1 MSANPKLVNMNINQ
15 AFFAPN
21 VVFERLRARCTV
33 RRVKESVVIFTQ
45 GEMPRQIILLL
56 SGGIALTPDAMEP
69 SLCRVA
75 GPGSILG
82 LPANLCNQPY
92 SLTAVTV
99 GACDIAVLPRK
110 LLLEFLQQNPETA
123 LGIAR
128 MLARELE
135 QMQNQA
141 VQIRLESMHESPS
154 YPVRRGARSSRRK
167 VAP

>member
-1 MSANPKLVNMNINQ
+1 MDTDRSFL
-15 AFFAPN
+15 APH
-21 VVFERLRARCTV
+21 VVFERLRALCTV
-33 RRVKESVVIFTQ
+33 RQVNGAAVIFTQ
-45 GEMPRQIILLL
+45 GETPRQIIFLL
-56 SGGIALTPDAMEP
+56 SGEIALTPDAMEP

-99 GACDIAVLPRK
+99 GACEIAVLPCK
-110 LLLEFLQQNPETA
+110 LLLEFLQQNPEAA
-123 LGIAR
+123 LGIGR

-135 QMQNQA
+135 RMQNIA

-154 YPVRRGARSSRRK
+154 
-167 VAP
+167 